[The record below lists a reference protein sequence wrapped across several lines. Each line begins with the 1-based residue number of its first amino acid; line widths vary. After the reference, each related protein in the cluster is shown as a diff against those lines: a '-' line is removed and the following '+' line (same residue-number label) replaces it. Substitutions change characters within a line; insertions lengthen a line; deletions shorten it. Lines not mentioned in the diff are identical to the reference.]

1 MRPPVSRVLSMWENT
16 GACLTYK
23 LFMMSKQSNIFL
35 SWLSVVCVLGQAA
48 WKTYWSCRTFSFSC
62 FFQFKTRGN
71 DATISKFRL
80 CLFLFDFY
88 QELRQLFWGG
98 TTFKQ
103 CVIVLGLLTNI
114 LNLPFA
120 IMPEWKVQISNNLAD
135 FRWLVLAEEAA
146 LRLFFIFLFFS
157 RLKLPQVPA
166 SCVHLWISIIN
177 HSLQADGICKTDKLM
192 SAFKMDIPECGSA
205 RARQSQ
211 RDK

>member
-1 MRPPVSRVLSMWENT
+1 MNYLWCLNKATFFSLGFQWCAFWGKQLGKHIGAVAPLVFLGFFFFNLKRVGMSP
-16 GACLTYK
+16 K
-23 LFMMSKQSNIFL
+23 L
-35 SWLSVVCVLGQAA
+35 A
-48 WKTYWSCRTFSFSC
+48 
-62 FFQFKTRGN
+62 
-71 DATISKFRL
+71 ISGYAYFYL
-80 CLFLFDFY
+80 IFY

-135 FRWLVLAEEAA
+135 FRWLVLAEGF
-146 LRLFFIFLFFS
+146 LFIYLFFLS
-157 RLKLPQVPA
+157 RLTLPQVPA
-166 SCVHLWISIIN
+166 SCVYLWISIIN

-192 SAFKMDIPECGSA
+192 SAFKMDIHECGSA

-211 RDK
+211 RDE

>member
-1 MRPPVSRVLSMWENT
+1 MAVLKKTSIVRPPVSRVLSKWENT
-16 GACLTYK
+16 GACLRYK

-48 WKTYWSCRTFSFSC
+48 WKTYWSRRTFSFSC
-62 FFQFKTRGN
+62 FFFVVFFQCKTRGN

-103 CVIVLGLLTNI
+103 SVIVLELLTNI

-120 IMPEWKVQISNNLAD
+120 IMPEWKVQISNSLAD
-135 FRWLVLAEEAA
+135 FRWLVHAEEAA
-146 LRLFFIFLFFS
+146 FFLSLSLS
-157 RLKLPQVPA
+157 RLTLPQVPA
-166 SCVHLWISIIN
+166 SCLYLWISIIN
-177 HSLQADGICKTDKLM
+177 LSL
-192 SAFKMDIPECGSA
+192 
-205 RARQSQ
+205 
-211 RDK
+211 